1 MNEKS
6 VELVNQAVGRLLG
19 LRNDVGEPWEKAV
32 VDAGLSVLARG
43 GTEAVQQLVSMI
55 ERKDAVQ
62 LISIG
67 LPLRESSDLLA
78 ALQNGEAD
86 RVKRTRE
93 LLEKVWAMAKI
104 VAEELLKIAL
114 GSAA

>member
-1 MNEKS
+1 VNEKL
-6 VELVNQAVGRLLG
+6 VEEALARLTG
-19 LRNDVGEPWEKAV
+19 LRNEAKEPWERAV

-43 GTEAVQQLVSMI
+43 GTEAVNQLVSLV
-55 ERKDAVQ
+55 ERKDAAQ
-62 LISIG
+62 LIAIS
-67 LPLRESSDLLA
+67 LPLRESSDILA

-86 RVKRTRE
+86 RVGRTKE
-93 LLEKVWAMAKI
+93 LLEKVWAVAKI

>member
-1 MNEKS
+1 MNEHA
-6 VELVNQAVGRLLG
+6 VELVNQAVSRLRS
-19 LRNDVGEPWEKAV
+19 LRNEASEPWEKAV
-32 VDAGLSVLARG
+32 IDAGLSVLARG

-55 ERKDAVQ
+55 ERKDSAQ
-62 LISIG
+62 LISTG
-67 LPLRESSDLLA
+67 LPLRESSDLLV

-86 RVKRTRE
+86 RVKRTKE

-104 VAEELLKIAL
+104 VAEDLLKIAL